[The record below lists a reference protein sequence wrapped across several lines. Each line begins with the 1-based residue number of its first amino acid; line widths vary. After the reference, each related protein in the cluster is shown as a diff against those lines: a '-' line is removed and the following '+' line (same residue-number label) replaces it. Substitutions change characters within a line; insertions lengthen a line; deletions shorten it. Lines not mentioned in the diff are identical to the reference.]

1 MTIVSSA
8 PHPTVELTP
17 AQAAAAAKVAF
28 AVEVPGAVAVLCG
41 PAGVGKTTVLES
53 LARAAGASRRSI
65 QVASLA
71 ELAGRSGSGAAAACE
86 DQRASSDSSH
96 PILLVD
102 DAHESDVTGL
112 AALVAG
118 TRRRQPDTAVVLAG
132 EGRLLS
138 LVAGDARL
146 EQSIRLRA
154 TLPVFSL
161 ADTRRL
167 LAGRRSAAPS
177 ETAENVLRTIHEIAG
192 GVPAASLR
200 LAEVADLV
208 AAATARPLVPDDIE
222 IIHRRLSLSAA

>member
-1 MTIVSSA
+1 MTIVAGDLQPS
-8 PHPTVELTP
+8 VELTP

-28 AVEVPGAVAVLCG
+28 AVEAPGAVAVLCG

-53 LARAAGASRRSI
+53 LARAAAASRRSI
-65 QVASLA
+65 QIASLA
-71 ELAGRSGSGAAAACE
+71 ELAGGSGGGASAACE
-86 DQRASSDSSH
+86 DRLARSGTSH

-102 DAHESDVTGL
+102 DAHETDVTGL

-138 LVAGDARL
+138 LVAGDARI
-146 EQSIRLRA
+146 EQSVRLRA

-167 LAGRRSAAPS
+167 LAGRLGAAPGAQG
-177 ETAENVLRTIHEIAG
+177 EAVLRTIHEIAG